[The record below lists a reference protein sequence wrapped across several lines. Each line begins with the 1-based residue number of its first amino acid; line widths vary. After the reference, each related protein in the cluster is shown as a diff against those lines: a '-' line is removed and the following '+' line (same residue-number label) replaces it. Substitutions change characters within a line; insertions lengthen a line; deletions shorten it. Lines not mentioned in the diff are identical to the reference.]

1 VQLHEQDPI
10 ASLAGLLYRPFEHQ
24 PVGGTVALVEK
35 QFMSQLLRQ
44 QTQRTKS
51 PLSGTFGICR
61 AFGLKVRES
70 QLSIPD
76 LKGIQTEQIN

>member
-1 VQLHEQDPI
+1 
-10 ASLAGLLYRPFEHQ
+10 
-24 PVGGTVALVEK
+24 
-35 QFMSQLLRQ
+35 LRQ
-44 QTQRTKS
+44 QTQCTKS
-51 PLSGTFGICR
+51 SLSGTFGICR